1 MIQQSIPG
9 YISEENNN
17 TNLKRYMH
25 PNIHSSII
33 YNYQDMEE
41 TYVFIKRWM
50 DSEDTIYYYI
60 QTRTH

>member
-33 YNYQDMEE
+33 YSYQDMKA
-41 TYVFIKRWM
+41 TYQKM
-50 DSEDTIYYYI
+50 NG
-60 QTRTH
+60 

>member
-25 PNIHSSII
+25 PNIHSSSS
-33 YNYQDMEE
+33 YDGRDMGTPKCLSTNEW
-41 TYVFIKRWM
+41 IKNMW
-50 DSEDTIYYYI
+50 YI
-60 QTRTH
+60 